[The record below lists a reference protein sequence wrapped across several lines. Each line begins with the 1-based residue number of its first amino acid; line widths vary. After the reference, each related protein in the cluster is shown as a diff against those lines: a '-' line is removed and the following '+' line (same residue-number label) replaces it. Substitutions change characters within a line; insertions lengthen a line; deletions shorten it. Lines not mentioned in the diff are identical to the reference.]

1 MKGNQDADTTRAT
14 YFAGD
19 AAMMIWSSF
28 LLDELA
34 GLRNDA
40 LPTCAAVQGRS
51 HVAGEEHRHRHDAAG
66 SERDGEPAAFGEIVS
81 WAVLTDASDPRP
93 RTSSAT

>member
-1 MKGNQDADTTRAT
+1 MPGNQDADTTRAT

-19 AAMMIWSSF
+19 AAMVIWSSF

-40 LPTCAAVQGRS
+40 AAHLRRSARKIPCGWPKTPAFSLSYRARAAPSRRPGVRSCRGTC
-51 HVAGEEHRHRHDAAG
+51 
-66 SERDGEPAAFGEIVS
+66 
-81 WAVLTDASDPRP
+81 
-93 RTSSAT
+93 